1 MRSDLFTDC
10 LTSARG
16 ELQTHFGQEC
26 FERWLADITV
36 LPSDE
41 GRVRLGVAN
50 RFLQEWIESR
60 YLDGIKEVLEGQAGR
75 ELDLDIAID
84 PVLFRKQRE
93 EQKRL
98 FSSGEAVEVSPARRT
113 RLPAWG
119 GQGRAREASARRGAG
134 CELENFVQGES
145 NRLACRAALEAA
157 CSPGVFYNPLFIWGG
172 SGVGK
177 THLLRGIESAAE
189 AGLKIRYVNSER
201 FFNHFAASIQDG
213 SIDKFRRLYR
223 SLDLLLI
230 DDVQDLST
238 KKKTQ
243 VELLHTMDHLVNARR
258 QVVVT
263 SSRGPRDLDEL
274 SPSLRGRF
282 LSGLV
287 ARIKPAD
294 YKMKCKIIRH
304 HWIRLGSRRGGGVRE
319 ARGELDSK
327 VLELLVHGIHGGVH
341 ELLGAVLQLDVHAR
355 VLGRPL
361 DVAEARRVLADRIG
375 GSRAGPSMDKIKQ
388 VAADYFN
395 LPVMEFSSSSRLRP
409 VAFARQVAIYLVRRF
424 TRMSFSEIGRNFGN
438 RNHTTVRCAVGKIA
452 GLLEAN
458 DPMVCTPVYAIID
471 RLED

>member
-10 LTSARG
+10 LTSAR
-16 ELQTHFGQEC
+16 EALQAHFGQGC

-36 LPSDE
+36 LSSDE
-41 GRVRLGVAN
+41 GHVRLGVAN

-60 YLDGIKEVLEGQAGR
+60 YLGGIKEVLEGQAGR
-75 ELDLDIAID
+75 ELDLDISID
-84 PVLFRKQRE
+84 PVLFRKHRE
-93 EQKRL
+93 EQKRI
-98 FSSGEAVEVSPARRT
+98 FSPGGKAEAKPVRRSGASSWSGREHARAPGAE
-113 RLPAWG
+113 LAG
-119 GQGRAREASARRGAG
+119 GR
-134 CELENFVQGES
+134 ELENFVQGES

-157 CSPGVFYNPLFIWGG
+157 RSPGTFYNPLFIWGG
-172 SGVGK
+172 AGVGK
-177 THLLRGIESAAE
+177 THLLRGIESAAK
-189 AGLKIRYVNSER
+189 AGLSIRCTNSER

-230 DDVQDLST
+230 DDIQDLST

-243 VELLHTMDHLVNARR
+243 VELLYTMDHLINARR

-263 SSRGPRDLDEL
+263 SSKGPRNLDEL
-274 SPSLRGRF
+274 SPALRGRF

-294 YKMKCKIIRH
+294 YEMKCKIVRH
-304 HWIRLGSRRGGGVRE
+304 HWIRLGARKGGSGLVG
-319 ARGELDSK
+319 RGELDSR
-327 VLELLVHGIHGGVH
+327 VIELLVQSICGGVH

-361 DVAEARRVLADRIG
+361 DCAEARRVLADRIG
-375 GSRAGPSMDKIKQ
+375 GTRMGPSVEKIKQ
-388 VAADYFN
+388 EAADYFN
-395 LPVMEFSSSSRLRP
+395 LPVLEFSSSNRLRS
-409 VAFARQVAIYLVRRF
+409 VAFARQVAIYLARRF

-458 DPMVCTPVYAIID
+458 DPMVCTSVYAIID